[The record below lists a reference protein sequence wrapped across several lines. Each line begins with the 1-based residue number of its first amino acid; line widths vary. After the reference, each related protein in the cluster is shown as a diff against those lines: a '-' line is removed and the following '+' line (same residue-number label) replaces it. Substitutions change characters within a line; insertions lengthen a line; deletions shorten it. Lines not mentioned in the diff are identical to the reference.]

1 MNKPALLLSLSLLLC
16 SIPLALAD
24 EEAQSEYF
32 QQITALQ
39 HRAEKL
45 VSNGLDSNNYHLA
58 KARTWLDLALSE
70 AYDNDTGGIVPAAI
84 AQAATSLDALEK
96 KQAVISMDTPTQI
109 SGSESV
115 RPDLWDKIAALKK
128 HGKFSCAQRPI
139 AEAEVY
145 LVWIGHEKYESGWS
159 HAESYVNGAEDR
171 IYAAKVAIDNCT
183 PPAVKL
189 AQPPPPLEK
198 ITLSGDAMFAF
209 NSATLIPSALWRLD
223 KLADDILSAGQ
234 LEEILLVGHTDN
246 ISSKGYPKHNQI
258 ISEQRAENIKEYLIG
273 KNIPAEKIHA
283 SGAGSTQ
290 PLVKCSTKLK
300 RAKLVACLQPNRRVE
315 IILHGVKTT
324 GANKGPV
331 K

>member
-1 MNKPALLLSLSLLLC
+1 
-16 SIPLALAD
+16 
-24 EEAQSEYF
+24 
-32 QQITALQ
+32 
-39 HRAEKL
+39 
-45 VSNGLDSNNYHLA
+45 
-58 KARTWLDLALSE
+58 
-70 AYDNDTGGIVPAAI
+70 
-84 AQAATSLDALEK
+84 
-96 KQAVISMDTPTQI
+96 
-109 SGSESV
+109 
-115 RPDLWDKIAALKK
+115 
-128 HGKFSCAQRPI
+128 
-139 AEAEVY
+139 
-145 LVWIGHEKYESGWS
+145 
-159 HAESYVNGAEDR
+159 
-171 IYAAKVAIDNCT
+171 
-183 PPAVKL
+183 
-189 AQPPPPLEK
+189 
-198 ITLSGDAMFAF
+198 MFAF